1 MFNITGIFDYDY
13 SVPENTSYFLLV
25 INHTILILVDANK
38 EDSISDISIKNFIE
52 KNKADPRL
60 KSIRYEF
67 DGNPNNPY
75 NYSCLINQDENK
87 NPKFIWKFNQK
98 IITLTFRP
106 RKIGKD
112 SLKNYLIILLKIFI

>member
-25 INHTILILVDANK
+25 INHSILILVDANK
-38 EDSISDISIKNFIE
+38 EDFISDISIRNFVE

-67 DGNPNNPY
+67 DGNANNLS

-87 NPKFIWKFNQK
+87 NPKLIWKFNEK
-98 IITLTFRP
+98 INTFKFRP
-106 RKIGKD
+106 RKIG
-112 SLKNYLIILLKIFI
+112 NYYY